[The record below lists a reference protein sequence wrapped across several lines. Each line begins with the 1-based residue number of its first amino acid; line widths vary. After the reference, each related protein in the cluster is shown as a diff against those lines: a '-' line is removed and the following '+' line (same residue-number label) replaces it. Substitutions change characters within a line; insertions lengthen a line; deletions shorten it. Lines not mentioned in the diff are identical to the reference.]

1 MGMEQKRN
9 IRRRILDRVASDI
22 FYIQNNIDR
31 TNVRKLQRD
40 LDNLDRYA
48 YREIANLKVKMLWHT
63 FVIAALAGADIAMMI
78 MLIAR

>member
-48 YREIANLKVKMLWHT
+48 YREIANLKVKMLWLAL
-63 FVIAALAGADIAMMI
+63 VISILSLADIVMAVTMI
-78 MLIAR
+78 VS